1 MLRQTPMASSA
12 EKPQT
17 RLLQLTDRFWDAL
30 TQKEKVPSR
39 GSGLSVQRMLSVS
52 VACDHRSTEIELVAQ
67 PAHDLESLELE
78 RLAGRREGERARARC
93 HCARCKDRRDRPAIE
108 GGRAVVAVAAFEADD
123 PVVGDRVFETAA
135 DRPADEGLL
144 VSGEGRRERNAA
156 RRRGDEVGADLRIDE
171 RRAAGGV
178 DHPAIPGVAE
188 AAAGRSLPVAAE
200 IKEVARDERERQ
212 GGGAECAAKAQA
224 LPIRVA
230 FQAED
235 PVARLDVT
243 AELSARDQ
251 ARALG
256 PPEGHEAAGANAGR
270 RHSHR
275 TVALRPLAAHVAA
288 DIAAGPAKGRSHHGG
303 YHGRLHR

>member
-39 GSGLSVQRMLSVS
+39 GSGLSVQRMPSVS

-67 PAHDLESLELE
+67 AAHDLEGLELE
-78 RLAGRREGERARARC
+78 RLGRRREGERARARR
-93 HCARCKDRRDRPAIE
+93 HRARGKDRRDCPAVE
-108 GGRAVVAVAAFEADD
+108 GGGAVVAVAAFDADD

-135 DRPADEGLL
+135 DRPANERLL

-178 DHPAIPGVAE
+178 DHPATPGVAE

-200 IKEVARDERERQ
+200 IKEVARHEWERQ
-212 GGGAECAAKAQA
+212 DGGGAECAAKAQA

-235 PVARLDVT
+235 PASRLDVT
-243 AELSARDQ
+243 PELSARDQ

-270 RHSHR
+270 LHSPR
-275 TVALRPLAAHVAA
+275 PVPLRSLAAPVPA
-288 DIAAGPAKGRSHHGG
+288 DI
-303 YHGRLHR
+303 